1 MSAFLNNLPHPT
13 DSSKNKTVRRNQFSE
28 NKQKEFDKKANPV
41 LQTFVDMPKYQS
53 FAENNPSTSEV
64 FIRPCS
70 MGRPCNR
77 FKRCGCANCSLGK
90 QCAQGKPC
98 GCANCSSNYQP
109 VSTNMPMELMQAPE
123 MEVVVPL
130 RERSFIT
137 NVYVGSITVV
147 GLFIAYRMIKKTV

>member
-1 MSAFLNNLPHPT
+1 MSVFLNNLPHPT
-13 DSSKNKTVRRNQFSE
+13 DSSKNKTGRRNQFSE
-28 NKQKEFDKKANPV
+28 NKQKEFDKKANQV
-41 LQTFVDMPKYQS
+41 LESFVDMPKYQS

-70 MGRPCNR
+70 MGKPCNR
-77 FKRCGCANCSLGK
+77 FKRCGCANCS
-90 QCAQGKPC
+90 P
-98 GCANCSSNYQP
+98 NYQP
-109 VSTNMPMELMQAPE
+109 VSTNTPTELIQAPE
-123 MEVVVPL
+123 MAMVVPL